1 MSEEETTKPVQA
13 PVCRNARRT
22 FVQRVTAFCL
32 VSSVAMVFFTPV
44 AALPLAE
51 VAVRALISLATF
63 VVLTY
68 IGASSV
74 DYNGGITKMFKK

>member
-1 MSEEETTKPVQA
+1 MAEETVKPAQ
-13 PVCRNARRT
+13 PVCRSARRT
-22 FVQRVTAFCL
+22 FVHRVTAFCL
-32 VSSVAMVFFTPV
+32 VSSVIMVFFTPV

-74 DYNGGITKMFKK
+74 DYNGGIAKMFKK